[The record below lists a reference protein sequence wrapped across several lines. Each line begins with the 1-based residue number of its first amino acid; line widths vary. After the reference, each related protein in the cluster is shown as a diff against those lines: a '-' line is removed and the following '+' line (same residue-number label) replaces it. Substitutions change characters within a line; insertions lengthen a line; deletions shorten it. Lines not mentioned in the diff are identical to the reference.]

1 MFLKSLRRN
10 IYRWLRTADL
20 EGCIAVS
27 ENTYQK
33 RNPSSKAN
41 RPVSIHEEEPLDSD
55 GMNFKVIN
63 GRGGVA
69 IEIRTRDS
77 KTGEYTLALYVI
89 PEEHD
94 LAQELAKII
103 TMQALRY

>member
-1 MFLKSLRRN
+1 MFLKSLRKS
-10 IYRWLRTADL
+10 IYRWFRIADL
-20 EGCIAVS
+20 EDRGLVSGGLIKRSSGAKENRAIASDAVDS
-27 ENTYQK
+27 
-33 RNPSSKAN
+33 
-41 RPVSIHEEEPLDSD
+41 LDSD

-77 KTGEYTLALYVI
+77 KTGEYTLALYII
-89 PEEHD
+89 PEDHD